1 MKNIDSVVRF
11 ISCIA
16 YHDGKGVAGV
26 SLSELRTKDVVNTRD
41 GKRLGKVMDIE
52 FDETD
57 GRVDAIVVPGEFKVG
72 SMLRGEKCG
81 IVIPWQRICKIGEN
95 VILVE
100 LELGDVID
108 D

>member
-1 MKNIDSVVRF
+1 M
-11 ISCIA
+11 
-16 YHDGKGVAGV
+16 
-26 SLSELRTKDVVNTRD
+26 SLSELRTKDVVNTLN

-52 FDETD
+52 FDERM
-57 GRVDAIVVPGEFKVG
+57 GQVEALVVPGEFKVG

-100 LELGDVID
+100 LETGDLID

>member
-1 MKNIDSVVRF
+1 MR
-11 ISCIA
+11 
-16 YHDGKGVAGV
+16 V
-26 SLSELRTKDVVNTRD
+26 SLSELRVKDVVNTRD

-52 FDETD
+52 FDERD
-57 GRVDAIVVPGEFKVG
+57 GRVDALVVPGEFKVG
-72 SMLRGEKCG
+72 NMLRGEKCG

-100 LELGDVID
+100 LETGDLID